1 MPKGRSWGIMKAIKT
16 PRSQAASNGKTILKK
31 QKVAASMD
39 IAPTS
44 PHRLFTGRETGR
56 IRQMR
61 P

>member
-1 MPKGRSWGIMKAIKT
+1 MPKGRSWGIMKAIENSRNPKLL
-16 PRSQAASNGKTILKK
+16 TILKK
-31 QKVAASMD
+31 RKVAASVD

-44 PHRLFTGRETGR
+44 PHSLFTGRETGR

>member
-1 MPKGRSWGIMKAIKT
+1 MPEGRSWGIMKAIET
-16 PRSQAASNGKTILKK
+16 PRSQTAGNGRTIFKK
-31 QKVAASMD
+31 QKVAASLD

-44 PHRLFTGRETGR
+44 PHRLITGRETGR